1 MAKIDLTHRLRSQ
14 EQAQRRLIS
23 LSEIGELPA
32 VENEERRARACES
45 LKYFCEH
52 YFKSLFYL
60 KWSEI
65 HLNVISAIEKA
76 VSEGTLQALALP
88 RGSGKTTLCQCGI
101 LWAILTGK
109 RRFGVLVANNQGR
122 ANQLLDDLK
131 KWLECN
137 DLLLE
142 DFPEVCY
149 PIRKLEGISQRQR
162 SQTYR
167 GEKTAIDW
175 KAGILRLPTIADS
188 PSSGSQI
195 IAVGLTSSGLRGLSV
210 ATRDGQKIRPDVVL
224 CDDPQDAKSAAS
236 LEQTNTRERLIKSD
250 LLGLAGPGQKMSMLI
265 TATIIQEDDLADRLL
280 NRSKNP
286 DFYGIKYKLVD
297 QLPSRLDLWAQYN
310 DMRVMALEN
319 DETNE
324 EATAFYR
331 EHKKEMDAGCTPSWP
346 DRFNADEI
354 SGVQYAMNL
363 YYRDKV
369 SFMTEY
375 QNEPVDLS
383 PSVSTIEKTTI
394 DNSLT
399 GRPLGFIPNDV
410 DFLTAFID
418 VHKYLLYYVLCGFRR
433 DFTGLVVDFGTY
445 PKQRRRF
452 FKMTEATPNLFDVA
466 GSESLNTAIW
476 NGLECLASDILEPSL
491 TREDGTSINVE
502 KIGIDAGWGATHDL
516 VLNFIKQH
524 PRKDLFFPSL
534 GKYYSATSRQMDD
547 YKPSKKVTRG
557 DAWIYWRDAER
568 APTGQIIFDANA
580 WKTRLHIALNAT
592 PGDPGKLSLNG
603 TPDDLA
609 ILVKHLSSEYAL
621 QDVAGGVTRD
631 VWKAREKGWRDNHLL
646 DCLTGCMVAAS
657 FNGARDPR
665 TFQEPPKK
673 TRKRVTFNDL
683 RRYSMR

>member
-1 MAKIDLTHRLRSQ
+1 MDFTHRLRSQ
-14 EQAQRRLIS
+14 EQAQRRLLS
-23 LSEIGELPA
+23 LSEVGELPPVA
-32 VENEERRARACES
+32 NEERRARACGS
-45 LKYFCEH
+45 LKTFCEC

-60 KWSEI
+60 KWSAI
-65 HLNVISAIEKA
+65 HLEVIAAIEKA
-76 VSEGTLQALALP
+76 VTEGTLQALALP

-122 ANQLLDDLK
+122 ANQLLEDLK

-142 DFPEVCY
+142 DFPEVCF
-149 PIRKLEGISQRQR
+149 PVRKLEGISQRQR
-162 SQTYR
+162 SQTYK

-175 KAGILRLPTIADS
+175 KAGILRLPTIAGS

-210 ATRDGQKIRPDVVL
+210 ATRDGEKIRPDVVL

-250 LLGLAGPGQKMSMLI
+250 LLGLAGPGQKLSMLI

-286 DFYGIKYKLVD
+286 DFFGIKYKLVD

-310 DMRVMALEN
+310 DLRVISLERGESN
-319 DETNE
+319 A
-324 EATAFYR
+324 EATAFYK
-331 EHKKEMDAGCTPSWP
+331 EHQAEMDAGCLPSWP

-363 YYRDKV
+363 YYRDKL

-399 GRPLGFIPNDV
+399 GKPLGVIPNDV
-410 DFLTAFID
+410 DFLTAFVD
-418 VHKYLLYYVLCGFRR
+418 VHKYLLYFVLCAFRR
-433 DFTGLVVDFGTY
+433 DFTGVVVDFGTY
-445 PKQRRRF
+445 PKQRRKL

-466 GSESLNTAIW
+466 KSDSLNTAIW
-476 NGLECLASDILEPSL
+476 NGLERLTSDILGTSY

-516 VLNFIKQH
+516 VLNFIKSNS
-524 PRKDLFFPSL
+524 RKDLFFPSL

-547 YKPSKKVTRG
+547 YRPSKRVTRG
-557 DAWIYWRDAER
+557 DSWIYWRDAER

-592 PGDPGKLSLNG
+592 PGDVGKLYLNG
-603 TPDDLA
+603 TADDLA
-609 ILVKHLSSEYAL
+609 IMVKHLSSEYAV
-621 QDVAGGVTRD
+621 QDTAGSMTRD
-631 VWKAREKGWRDNHLL
+631 VWKSRDKGWRDNHLL
-646 DCLTGCMVAAS
+646 DCLVGAMVAAS
-657 FNGARDPR
+657 FNGARDAR
-665 TFQEPPKK
+665 TFQEAPKR
-673 TRKRVTFNDL
+673 TRKRVSFNDL
-683 RRYSMR
+683 RQYSVR